1 MNRAEKT
8 SLLAEAASQMLGI
21 KAEDEDLFA
30 RLGLAAEN
38 LYLSGPNAKAFAEEF
53 EQGLVGG
60 AFFSGS
66 RDSDL
71 EGLAES
77 AKQAGAAGAGHD
89 LDSKLAAMG
98 SIGDFQSRKVGGHGL
113 KSICG

>member
-1 MNRAEKT
+1 MAG
-8 SLLAEAASQMLGI
+8 AEA
-21 KAEDEDLFA
+21 KNEDLFA

-38 LYLSGPNAKAFAEEF
+38 LYLGGAKVKAFAEEF

-60 AFFSGS
+60 AFFGS
-66 RDSDL
+66 SRNGNL

-89 LDSKLAAMG
+89 LDSKLAATG
-98 SIGDFQSRKVGGHGL
+98 GVGDFQG
-113 KSICG
+113 